1 LVKRLV
7 NFLLPLCGIGMAL
20 LAWWA
25 ASVAVP
31 DLPSP
36 VRTWEE
42 SKIYILEP
50 LAKRGES
57 DQGILLLA
65 YYSLVRVAQ
74 GFLLGITIAT
84 PIGFLLGVSPLLTR
98 MFDPIMQVLRPIS
111 PLAWLPLGL
120 VLFQQSEPAALFAIA
135 VCSMWPTVINT
146 MMGVR
151 AIPQDYWNV
160 AKVLRLSR
168 TTTFIKIIVP
178 ATLPYMFTGY
188 RLSLGIAW
196 LVIVASEMLT
206 GTPGVGGFLW
216 QEYNS
221 LVYAHILLA
230 IITIGVVGFALDRL
244 MGVAEARLRA
254 S

>member
-1 LVKRLV
+1 VKRV
-7 NFLLPLCGIGMAL
+7 TQFVLPLVGVALAL
-20 LAWWA
+20 LAWWGA
-25 ASVAVP
+25 SLSVA

-36 VRTWEE
+36 ARTWEE
-42 SKIYILEP
+42 SKLYILQP
-50 LAKRGES
+50 FAKRGET
-57 DQGILLLA
+57 DQGIALLA
-65 YYSLVRVAQ
+65 YYSLVRVAW
-74 GFLLGITIAT
+74 GFLLGITVAT
-84 PIGFLLGVSPLLTR
+84 PLGFLFGVSPTLTR
-98 MFDPIMQVLRPIS
+98 MFDPIMQVMRPIS

-120 VLFQQSEPAALFAIA
+120 VLFQRSEPAALYAIA
-135 VCSMWPTVINT
+135 VCSMWPTLINT

-168 TTTFIKIIVP
+168 WTTFVKIIVP
-178 ATLPYMFTGY
+178 ATLPYIFTGY

-230 IITIGVVGFALDRL
+230 IITIGVIGFLLDRL
-244 MGVAEARLRA
+244 MGLAETRLRVT
-254 S
+254 